1 MEEDKN
7 DTSLISQQ
15 NLVKQVQ
22 FHAVVLPQERGKESS
37 HMGSNH
43 VLSTSRSRGQDKQT
57 EPTGVYGRG
66 LTLGEVEPQWE
77 EEGRKCL
84 TSRR

>member
-1 MEEDKN
+1 MQWPFHRREERSRATCDQ
-7 DTSLISQQ
+7 T
-15 NLVKQVQ
+15 
-22 FHAVVLPQERGKESS
+22 E
-37 HMGSNH
+37 
-43 VLSTSRSRGQDKQT
+43 STSKSRGQNKQT